1 MAHSATTRRQHILLL
16 DTIVLGVVG
25 ALGAQNLRGAPPRLA
40 EPLSH
45 APGGV
50 CPPDL
55 PSSGGTLEQVIGPHW
70 LWLVPVAT
78 TLGGLIRDRRNA
90 TAVSAWETR

>member
-25 ALGAQNLRGAPPRLA
+25 ALGAQIFVALLRVSQSLFLTHLA
-40 EPLSH
+40 
-45 APGGV
+45 AYA
-50 CPPDL
+50 PPDL

-90 TAVSAWETR
+90 TAVSAWEAR